1 MLRNKNLTNE
11 FDFIVPL
18 QIHKKKEKE
27 RGYNQSFIITK
38 EIGNQLNIPVKYF
51 ILKKTVI
58 ESQTRKR
65 FYARWGNQENK
76 FTLTKKKYL
85 NGKRI
90 IIINDVITSGSTMYN
105 CISLFK
111 KLEVRITVLFVAN
124 T

>member
-27 RGYNQSFIITK
+27 RGYNQSFIIAK

-65 FYARWGNQENK
+65 FYARWENQENK

-105 CISLFK
+105 CFSLFK
-111 KLEVRITVLFVAN
+111 N
-124 T
+124 